1 MPAGTIALTNN
12 SAAVTGTGTSFAS
25 ELKAND
31 FVVVV
36 VGGVTY
42 TLGVKSVES
51 ATALTLIAAYGG
63 ATTSGLSWTS
73 VPNATLVGITAQVAA
88 DVAKAIRGLNL
99 DKANWQQVFTGT
111 GNVTVNLP
119 DGTSFTGPAWNGI
132 ASSISGKMNKSQN
145 LNDVANKATARSN
158 LGLGDAAT
166 MGVGTTANTVAAGN
180 DSRLDGAL
188 PKSGGNLTG
197 NVLSSA
203 QYISTYKGS
212 SFYCHPNAFDG
223 TYNMHADSRNGDGT
237 VVLQNG
243 LFLQTGQY
251 WAERDILTQ
260 GGAAYVWEKR
270 NDGSFRSPGT
280 IYASGNALTSDRRLK
295 SNFEPV
301 DYDIDII
308 DKIIPQRYDKR
319 SPEGD
324 VPVPPAESEPLEPV
338 EGEEREEPISSGP
351 VPVTPTVS
359 RELGIVAQD
368 LQAVL
373 PDLVSEYYWNEKY
386 PDLLSINY
394 SGLAAWLVGY
404 VANLKDMVKAQ
415 GDTISKQDGI
425 ISNMESRLAELE
437 ARMKAIDGLD
447 A

>member
-12 SAAVTGTGTSFAS
+12 SAAVTGTGTSFTS

-42 TLGVKSVES
+42 TLGIKSVDS
-51 ATALTLIAAYGG
+51 ATALTLVSAYGG
-63 ATTSGLSWTS
+63 ATISGLSWTP

-132 ASSISGKMNKSQN
+132 AASISGKMDKSQN

-166 MGVGTTANTVAAGN
+166 MGVGTAANTVAAGN
-180 DSRLDGAL
+180 DSRIDGAL
-188 PKSGGNLTG
+188 QRIGGIVSGQIIATSKS
-197 NVLSSA
+197 A
-203 QYISTYKGS
+203 AYYK
-212 SFYCHPNAFDG
+212 HPNGFDG
-223 TYNMHADSRNGDGT
+223 SYNYHADIRNGDGT
-237 VVLQNG
+237 VVIQNALYLQS
-243 LFLQTGQY
+243 GQY

-260 GGAAYVWEKR
+260 GGTAYVWEKR

-301 DYDIDII
+301 DYDIDVI

-324 VPVPPAESEPLEPV
+324 VPNPPVDSEPLDPV
-338 EGEEREEPISSGP
+338 EGEQSEGPISSGP

-425 ISNMESRLAELE
+425 ISNMEARLAELE
-437 ARMKAIDGLD
+437 ARMKALDGLD

>member
-12 SAAVTGTGTSFAS
+12 SAAVTGTGTSFTS
-25 ELKAND
+25 ELKVGD
-31 FVVVV
+31 FIGVI
-36 VGGVTY
+36 VGGAPYTLVVSSVASNTQL
-42 TLGVKSVES
+42 TLGVPFN
-51 ATALTLIAAYGG
+51 GP
-63 ATTSGLSWTS
+63 TTSGLSWYA
-73 VPNATLVGITAQVAA
+73 VPASLQVAITQQSLN
-88 DVAKAIRGLNL
+88 DMGKILRGMVL

-132 ASSISGKMNKSQN
+132 AASISGKMDKSQN

-166 MGVGTTANTVAAGN
+166 MGVGTAANSVAAGN
-180 DSRLDGAL
+180 DSRIDGAL
-188 PKSGGNLTG
+188 QRTGGIVSGQIIATSKS
-197 NVLSSA
+197 A
-203 QYISTYKGS
+203 AYYK
-212 SFYCHPNAFDG
+212 HPNGFDG
-223 TYNMHADSRNGDGT
+223 SYNYHADIRNGDGT
-237 VVLQNG
+237 VVIQNALYLQS
-243 LFLQTGQY
+243 GQY

-260 GGAAYVWEKR
+260 GGTAYVWEKR

-301 DYDIDII
+301 DYDIDVI

-324 VPVPPAESEPLEPV
+324 VPIPPAESEPLDPV
-338 EGEEREEPISSGP
+338 EGEQSEEPISSGP

-425 ISNMESRLAELE
+425 ISNMEARLAELE
-437 ARMKAIDGLD
+437 ARMKALDGLD